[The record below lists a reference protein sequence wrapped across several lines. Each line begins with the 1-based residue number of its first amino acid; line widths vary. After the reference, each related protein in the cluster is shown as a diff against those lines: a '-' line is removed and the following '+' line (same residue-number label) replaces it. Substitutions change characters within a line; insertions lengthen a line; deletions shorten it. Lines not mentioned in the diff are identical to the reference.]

1 METLALW
8 RIEGESF
15 SDSGGGDMRV
25 HAITPSPTIPPDPN
39 RALEIANRRHHWG
52 RIDSITLVAEFPAA
66 WDDNYWDFDTLA
78 ERLVT
83 FAEARPSYPHVS
95 KA

>member
-25 HAITPSPTIPPDPN
+25 YAITPSPTIPVEPEPTNFD
-39 RALEIANRRHHWG
+39 A
-52 RIDSITLVAEFPAA
+52 PA
-66 WDDNYWDFDTLA
+66 F
-78 ERLVT
+78 
-83 FAEARPSYPHVS
+83 
-95 KA
+95 